1 MAADVSVVVAVYN
14 PGDLLDAAV
23 ESVRAQTIGTD
34 ALELVLVD
42 DGSTDGTGE
51 RLLDLAAIEPWVR
64 TTRIDNSG
72 WPSRPRNV
80 GLGIATGEY
89 VLFLDQDDELFP
101 AGLEHL
107 LASARE
113 HGSDIVVGK
122 EVRTGG
128 RTMGMEAFR
137 RNSGDAHLF
146 RDHVMDVPTPHK
158 LFRRAFLDE
167 HGIRFPED
175 LRRLEDHF
183 VLAAAHGHRPRVSV
197 VADEPC
203 YRWIIRGDNNSVR
216 LPDPHD
222 YYAALDAVLDVVDA
236 WPLPEEE
243 KRAAYEFWFKANV
256 LDRFGPGG
264 FRTWPEDYRPG
275 FLAEAMRVTR
285 DRFEEGLEDGMPPAH
300 RVRAA
305 LVRAGDLEG
314 LVRYSTAEGAVTTR
328 PVLESAVAVEGA
340 LLVTVRTLLEG
351 PDGPVRFEVD
361 GSSVCQQPSAP
372 VPPEVAAALEVSG
385 DLGSA
390 RVEVVL
396 TERATNA
403 EWFLPTTATTT
414 LVPHDD
420 ACALA
425 VEAQATLDP
434 ATALLGSPLNPGV
447 WDLRLRVEALG
458 YDSRP
463 TIRTAGVELPEA
475 FEVVGVRA
483 QPYETKNGR
492 LALRVRPEP
501 AARRTVEDPS
511 VVVTRQ
517 GTLEPAATARP
528 LHRRAIGAARRR
540 LRDLGRR
547 G

>member
-1 MAADVSVVVAVYN
+1 VSVVVAVYN

-64 TTRIDNSG
+64 TTRIENSG

-137 RNSGDAHLF
+137 RSSGDAHLF

-183 VLAAAHGHRPRVSV
+183 VLAAAHGHRPRVSI

-390 RVEVVL
+390 RVDVVL

-434 ATALLGSPLNPGV
+434 ATALLGSPLDPGV

-501 AARRTVEDPS
+501 AALTAEDPS
-511 VVVTRQ
+511 VVVARQ
-517 GTLEPAATARP
+517 GTLEPVATAKP
-528 LHRRAIGAARRR
+528 LHRRALGAARRR

>member
-1 MAADVSVVVAVYN
+1 MAVQVSVVVAVYN
-14 PGDLLDAAV
+14 PGELLDAAV
-23 ESVRAQTIGTD
+23 ESVRRQTIGTD
-34 ALELVLVD
+34 ELELVLVD

-51 RLLDLAAIEPWVR
+51 RLVGLAAAEPWVH
-64 TTRIDNSG
+64 TTRIENSG

-80 GLGIATGEY
+80 GLDLATGEY

-101 AGLEHL
+101 AGLEHM
-107 LASARE
+107 LASARA
-113 HGSDIVVGK
+113 HDADIVVGK

-128 RTMGMEAFR
+128 RTMGPEAFR
-137 RNSGDAHLF
+137 RSTGDADLF
-146 RDHVMDVPTPHK
+146 GDHVMDVPTPHK

-175 LRRLEDHF
+175 LRRLEDHYI
-183 VLAAAHGHRPRVSV
+183 LAVSHGHRPRVSI

-203 YRWIIRGDNNSVR
+203 YRWIIRGENNSLR

-222 YYAALDAVLDVVDA
+222 YYGALDAVLDVVER
-236 WPLPEEE
+236 WPLPDEE
-243 KRAAYEFWFKANV
+243 KRRAREFWLKFNV

-264 FRTWPEDYRPG
+264 FRTWPEDYRPR
-275 FLAEAMRVTR
+275 FLAEALRVTR
-285 DRFEEGLEDGMPPAH
+285 ERFEQGLDAGMPPAH

-314 LVRYSTAEGAVTTR
+314 LVRYSTAEGKVTTR
-328 PVLESAVAVEGA
+328 PTLESAVAREGA
-340 LLVTVRTLLEG
+340 LLLTVRTLLEG
-351 PDGPVRFEVD
+351 GDGPVRFEVD
-361 GSSVCQQPSAP
+361 GATVRQQPSAP
-372 VPPEVAAALEVSG
+372 VPPEVAGALEVAA
-385 DLGSA
+385 DLERA
-390 RVEVVL
+390 RVDVVL

-414 LVPHDD
+414 LVPHGD

-434 ATALLGSPLNPGV
+434 ATALLGAPLQPGI

-463 TIRTAGVELPEA
+463 TIRTGGTELPGALELA
-475 FEVVGVRA
+475 DLRA

-492 LALRVRPEP
+492 LALRVRAGATPAPVSP
-501 AARRTVEDPS
+501 AAGKT
-511 VVVTRQ
+511 
-517 GTLEPAATARP
+517 AAAASSARP
-528 LHRRAIGAARRR
+528 LHRRALGAARRR
-540 LRDLGRR
+540 LRALRSR